1 MNTTSSAGSTTRC
14 IAIARAPCAP
24 RVSTMSSGSNAS
36 PSSALNERGG
46 LLGDAIR
53 HVVGEPSTV
62 LGNAPSLQRL
72 HVPMQ
77 SWELGVPGYEVARLR
92 VAAVPAQLGVEEPLE
107 QRTQR
112 FQLAKRD
119 VGKSHGREPTT
130 VSTTAGAEGACLENE
145 AFDVPLRD

>member
-92 VAAVPAQLGVEEPLE
+92 VAAVPAQLGGPRAPRTTDATPPAREARRRKEPRP
-107 QRTQR
+107 RTY
-112 FQLAKRD
+112 
-119 VGKSHGREPTT
+119 HGVDDGWGGGRLPGERGVRCT
-130 VSTTAGAEGACLENE
+130 VA
-145 AFDVPLRD
+145 R